1 MIFFKE
7 STIIMMIA
15 REQERGRKKCEVY
28 WPTNEGE
35 ERRWGCA
42 KVTLSREIQK
52 GDIYTQR
59 YLTVEIDGRAPH
71 NVVQYQFLK
80 WPDFDVPKD
89 REIGEVLEFLF
100 YINETYKKV
109 ENKKVS
115 SRLLGF

>member
-1 MIFFKE
+1 
-7 STIIMMIA
+7 MIA
-15 REQERGRKKCEVY
+15 LEQERGRKKCEVY
-28 WPTNEGE
+28 WPTNENE
-35 ERRWGCA
+35 EKRWGSA
-42 KVTLSREIQK
+42 KVTLIREIQK

-59 YLTVEIDGRAPH
+59 HLTVEIDGCPEH

-109 ENKKVS
+109 VNKNVS
-115 SRLLGF
+115 HNKLPRLC